1 MNRRLDVKRVV
12 WGALAVLALASTG
25 WAQAGRIGGT
35 VLDDTGKPIKGAT
48 VTANN
53 PDASPSSLT
62 ATTDD
67 KGRFSILG
75 LRAGDWTLTAQAPG
89 FASSQGKLKVET
101 ISVNPPVTFRLQK
114 GAGGAAS
121 GIAGV
126 NSKELQAELEA
137 AEGLYNSAQYDQA
150 ITAYQAILTK
160 APQLTII
167 NLQIGNA
174 YRMKKDYDK
183 ALASYQE
190 VLKGEPSNERAKLQI
205 GMTYLEKGDI
215 PAAETALT
223 EAAAVPG
230 ASREVFYNLGEVK
243 FAKNEPDE
251 AAKMYQKA
259 FDTDPSWGKPLF
271 KLALVALNKGD
282 KEGAVQYM
290 EKVIVADPT
299 SQEAAQAKVVLEQL
313 KKS

>member
-1 MNRRLDVKRVV
+1 M
-12 WGALAVLALASTG
+12 
-25 WAQAGRIGGT
+25 
-35 VLDDTGKPIKGAT
+35 DDTGKPIKGAT
-48 VTANN
+48 VSASN
-53 PDASPSSLT
+53 PDLSTGKLT
-62 ATTDD
+62 AVTDD
-67 KGRFSILG
+67 KGRFSIAG
-75 LRAGDWTLTAQAPG
+75 LRAGDWTITAEAPG
-89 FASSQGKLKVET
+89 FNPSQGKLKVET
-101 ISVNPPVTFRLQK
+101 ISVNPPVTFRLSK
-114 GAGGAAS
+114 GGGGAAAG

-137 AEGLYNSAQYDQA
+137 AEALYTSAQYDQA
-150 ITAYQAILTK
+150 IAAYQAILTK
-160 APQLTII
+160 APTLTII
-167 NLQIGNA
+167 NLQIGNS

-190 VLKGEPSNERAKLQI
+190 VLKGDPSNERAKLQI

-215 PAAETALT
+215 PAADTALT
-223 EAAAVPG
+223 EASLVPG

-251 AAKMYQKA
+251 AAKYYQKA

-282 KEGAVQYM
+282 KAGAVSYM
-290 EKVIVADPT
+290 EKVIAADPT

>member
-1 MNRRLDVKRVV
+1 MHRRLHVKRVLLAAV
-12 WGALAVLALASTG
+12 AVLAFASMS

-48 VTANN
+48 VTATN

-67 KGRFSILG
+67 KGRFSLLG
-75 LRAGDWTLTAQAPG
+75 LRSGDWAITAQAPG

-101 ISVNPPVTFRLQK
+101 ISVNPPVTFRLAK
-114 GAGGAAS
+114 GGGGAAG

-137 AEGLYNSAQYDQA
+137 AEGLYNSGQYDQA

-215 PAAETALT
+215 PAAEIALT

-282 KEGAVQYM
+282 KAGAVQYM
-290 EKVIVADPT
+290 EKVIAADPT